1 MGKKVSLKV
10 FEEGER
16 RPAKAKARAS
26 SLAKRPSIDAARQR
40 LGGRI
45 TAEDEPPQG
54 LAHGLVV
61 GVAGGRGMI
70 VPGVIVFATRGEV
83 HVLLDGVRLRR
94 LLPDHV
100 RPYAGEVSF
109 ALSKIAGDAQLFARL
124 AEGDAVR
131 YAGDDG
137 TLVQA
142 KVVEKCRWGALVA
155 RQDGAVIAVGFRKL
169 WPLSTSG
176 EV

>member
-1 MGKKVSLKV
+1 MKT
-10 FEEGER
+10 R
-16 RPAKAKARAS
+16 ARGS
-26 SLAKRPSIDAARQR
+26 VLGKRPSIEAARQR

-45 TAEDEPPQG
+45 SPDDAPPQG

-61 GVAGGRGMI
+61 GVAGGRNTI
-70 VPGVIVFATRGEV
+70 VPGVVVFASRSEV

-94 LLPDHV
+94 VLPDHV
-100 RPYAGEVSF
+100 RTYTGDVSL

-124 AEGDAVR
+124 AEGEAVR

-155 RQDGAVIAVGFRKL
+155 RDDGAVIAVGFRKL
-169 WPLSTSG
+169 WPLSAGG